1 VLRPLVLKNRRD
13 ALIFSVEVSYRDNI
27 KPAPGG
33 LAAYLYL
40 VFILKKVRCTLL
52 LHNGALAVNL
62 YPINYIGGY

>member
-1 VLRPLVLKNRRD
+1 VLRLLILKNGRD

-27 KPAPGG
+27 KPVPSG

-40 VFILKKVRCTLL
+40 AFVLEEVRCILL
-52 LHNGALAVNL
+52 LHNSALAVNL